1 MCLLLNYLIETN
13 CFTFSLKSIIFS
25 KCPERLRKTAIDYN
39 YHELVMRWVSVFHF
53 LLVCH
58 LVKTNQSKKQ
68 FGYWFTSPC
77 QLKLHVSRRIKIIV
91 HVHRKHFLLTYKK

>member
-58 LVKTNQSKKQ
+58 LVKTNQNKKKTIWLLVYKPMPAQ
-68 FGYWFTSPC
+68 IAC
-77 QLKLHVSRRIKIIV
+77 LKN
-91 HVHRKHFLLTYKK
+91 KKKTNSIP

>member
-58 LVKTNQSKKQ
+58 LVKTNQNKKKNNLVIGLQ
-68 FGYWFTSPC
+68 AHASSNC
-77 QLKLHVSRRIKIIV
+77 MSQEEKKIIV
-91 HVHRKHFLLTYKK
+91 HHKHFFIDL

>member
-58 LVKTNQSKKQ
+58 LVKTNQNKKKQ

-77 QLKLHVSRRIKIIV
+77 QLKLHVSRR
-91 HVHRKHFLLTYKK
+91 KKK

>member
-13 CFTFSLKSIIFS
+13 CFTVSLKSIIFS

-58 LVKTNQSKKQ
+58 LVKTNQNKKTIWLLVYKPMPAQIACLKNKKKQ
-68 FGYWFTSPC
+68 IVY
-77 QLKLHVSRRIKIIV
+77 RRRFFI
-91 HVHRKHFLLTYKK
+91 